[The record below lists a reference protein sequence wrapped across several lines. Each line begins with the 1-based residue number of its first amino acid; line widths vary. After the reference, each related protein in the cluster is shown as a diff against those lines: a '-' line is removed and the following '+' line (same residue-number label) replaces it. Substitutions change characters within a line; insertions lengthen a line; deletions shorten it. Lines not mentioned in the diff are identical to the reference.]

1 MQAGPQKALELS
13 AEPSEDNSNAEVKKE
28 TVLALAKLDIAT
40 PLEKKLHY
48 YHQQMQIDR

>member
-13 AEPSEDNSNAEVKKE
+13 AELSEDKSNTEAKKE
-28 TVLALAKLDIAT
+28 AVLSLENLNIPT